1 MEGEVDCVTKYKYN
15 RFYQFCTIAFSL
27 IILMLHMAALGF
39 VYRSLDVLLNSND
52 ITSKEAK
59 KLMLLQA
66 DNLKRYSG
74 YFTNGFFISCYLFF
88 IFTGVV
94 LLLRKIKLKDLLIG
108 DIIFCIIQ
116 VIGIGLFIQLF
127 NVYGLTEGYG
137 RLRTIFR
144 HELLWFVII
153 VPIVIRLLYD
163 IVRNHNNHP
172 GKNDS

>member
-1 MEGEVDCVTKYKYN
+1 MTKYKYSHV
-15 RFYQFCTIAFSL
+15 YQFCSIGFSL
-27 IILMLHMAALGF
+27 IILMLHMAALGL
-39 VYRSLDVLLNSND
+39 VYRYLDIMLKVND
-52 ITSKEAK
+52 ITPKEVR
-59 KLMLLQA
+59 KLMVLQA

-74 YFTNGFFISCYLFF
+74 YFTNAFFISCYLFF

-144 HELLWFVII
+144 HELLWFIII

-163 IVRNHNNHP
+163 MVINQNKSPR
-172 GKNDS
+172 

>member
-1 MEGEVDCVTKYKYN
+1 MTKYKHSYV
-15 RFYQFCTIAFSL
+15 YQSCTIAFSL
-27 IILMLHMAALGF
+27 IILMLHMAALGL
-39 VYRSLDVLLNSND
+39 VYRSLDILLKAND
-52 ITSKEAK
+52 ITPGEVK
-59 KLMLLQA
+59 KMMALQA
-66 DNLKRYSG
+66 DNLKKYSG

-116 VIGIGLFIQLF
+116 VIGIGLFIQSF

-144 HELLWFVII
+144 HELLWFIII

-163 IVRNHNNHP
+163 IVRNQNKSP
-172 GKNDS
+172 R